1 MMKRFTA
8 AMIAVGMV
16 AGAFALPV
24 SAEPETS
31 EGAVISAEAYTGAL
45 KKNDKFIYRVRDDG
59 TITVV
64 GSTLPT
70 KRSTKTERS
79 PFLPR

>member
-1 MMKRFTA
+1 MMKRFAA

-31 EGAVISAEAYTGAL
+31 EGAVISAEASAGAL

-64 GSTLPT
+64 DLTD
-70 KRSTKTERS
+70 KAIDKN
-79 PFLPR
+79 